1 MPRGPPTL
9 LSTAIFTKLF
19 HQNPEHPRIRKH
31 QACVQVIHYYLLHSY
46 SDSTKHKLSPNRTPS
61 QVKILCDSYNFNYL
75 NRPNDSKLSS
85 LCIWRIIYRRLKPNT
100 DSINLNP
107 SHEVIYIQQRHL
119 SPDEI
124 NLSVPKRKQALCHN
138 QIGPDF
144 HTIKNNISIIQPKGT
159 HLIYMSTNLHCRHH
173 GSHSLNELPDRK
185 QLCEHLGIQF
195 SSISP
200 ENAGWRGL
208 QHTNNVY
215 VLYSQNKFLQK
226 LDHTLV
232 CGLSRLHYDLTVYLL
247 NNVKTTDASRMEG
260 KIIQS
265 SPSLDIRLSFGF
277 GRIQRDVKEGETWK
291 VQRWQY
297 KNKEMPT
304 LKFQTF
310 TILPKILQSQLLR
323 VFESGQIFAESNMT
337 NVFPNH
343 LRTKIFAK
351 RLNNALGFPHS
362 RTKFEYYDIV
372 LSCNLVLL
380 KHLDTKNDHRKG
392 YNICVVYS
400 FYQIIEGVQYK
411 ISIIMTTRSTVGCAI
426 DNIK

>member
-1 MPRGPPTL
+1 
-9 LSTAIFTKLF
+9 
-19 HQNPEHPRIRKH
+19 
-31 QACVQVIHYYLLHSY
+31 
-46 SDSTKHKLSPNRTPS
+46 
-61 QVKILCDSYNFNYL
+61 
-75 NRPNDSKLSS
+75 
-85 LCIWRIIYRRLKPNT
+85 
-100 DSINLNP
+100 
-107 SHEVIYIQQRHL
+107 
-119 SPDEI
+119 
-124 NLSVPKRKQALCHN
+124 VPKRKQALCHN
-138 QIGPDF
+138 QLGADF
-144 HTIKNNISIIQPKGT
+144 HTIKNNTSIIQPKGT

-173 GSHSLNELPDRK
+173 GSHSLNKLPDRK
-185 QLCEHLGIQF
+185 QLCEHLGIKF

-200 ENAGWRGL
+200 KTAGPRGL
-208 QHTNNVY
+208 HQTNNVY
-215 VLYSQNKFLQK
+215 VLYPQNKFLQD
-226 LDHTLV
+226 LDLTFV

-277 GRIQRDVKEGETWK
+277 GCIERAVKERENWNI
-291 VQRWQY
+291 QRWQY
-297 KNKEMPT
+297 NNNEMPT

-323 VFESGQIFAESNMT
+323 VIESGQLFAESNMP

-343 LRTKIFAK
+343 LRTTIFAK

-400 FYQIIEGVQYK
+400 FYQVIECVQYK
-411 ISIIMTTRSTVGCAI
+411 ISITMTTKSTVGCVI
-426 DNIK
+426 DNVDKI